1 MWPAMVYGKRAHTVL
16 EIAASP
22 ISLGLSHA
30 HTHFQP
36 NGCHSCGEIMSKYL
50 SDMCAFNTNTHRHL
64 VKVCCC
70 RHVLTHVVHVVLEE
84 VAKICLVALKKE
96 WHNCRECGGLLLFH
110 FNCVCGHIEELW
122 MNVWIVDFYDSFLNS
137 QSSGISVIWNSLAPP
152 RGLRQ
157 WTKRERDRACHS
169 IIFLDKEYH
178 DTVIIQTTTSQWICG
193 ALRKFKKMAV
203 KIILYNIIFIIYSP
217 YIIIHNVN
225 LSKFIYILQL
235 NIFYT
240 IYKDKKCG

>member
-22 ISLGLSHA
+22 TSLGLSHA
-30 HTHFQP
+30 HTLIFNRMVVILVEKLWANTFQTCVP
-36 NGCHSCGEIMSKYL
+36 LTQTPTDTLSKFAVA
-50 SDMCAFNTNTHRHL
+50 DTC
-64 VKVCCC
+64 
-70 RHVLTHVVHVVLEE
+70 LTHVVHVVLEE

-169 IIFLDKEYH
+169 HHIFGQR
-178 DTVIIQTTTSQWICG
+178 IPWIQ
-193 ALRKFKKMAV
+193 
-203 KIILYNIIFIIYSP
+203 
-217 YIIIHNVN
+217 
-225 LSKFIYILQL
+225 
-235 NIFYT
+235 
-240 IYKDKKCG
+240 